1 MRDVGKNH
9 QEARSPM
16 SIFKLTPN
24 VSVAPQIEAEDLEA
38 IKSMGFR
45 SIINNRPDRESMQQ
59 PASDAIAE
67 KAAALGLDYRFIPV
81 ISGSFEDEDVARFRD
96 ALDEMEG
103 PVLAFCR
110 SGTRSSV
117 MWALANAGR
126 MPAGEIIEAAGNAG
140 FDLSALKPRL
150 EKQ

>member
-1 MRDVGKNH
+1 
-9 QEARSPM
+9 M

-24 VSVAPQIEAEDLEA
+24 VSVAPQIEAEDLET
-38 IKSMGFR
+38 IKAMGFR
-45 SIINNRPDRESMQQ
+45 SIINNRPDQESMQQ
-59 PASDAIAE
+59 PENDVIAE

-81 ISGSFEDEDVARFRD
+81 VSGSFNDADVARFRQ

-103 PVLAFCR
+103 PLLAFCR

-126 MPAGEIIEAAGNAG
+126 MPAREIIEAAGNAG
-140 FDLSALKPRL
+140 FDLSALQPRL
-150 EKQ
+150 ERDET

>member
-1 MRDVGKNH
+1 MQRDGQNH

-24 VSVAPQIEAEDLEA
+24 VSVAPQIEAEDLET

-45 SIINNRPDRESMQQ
+45 SIINNRPDRESAQQ
-59 PASDAIAE
+59 PANDAIAQ
-67 KAAALGLDYRFIPV
+67 KAVEIGLDYRFIPV
-81 ISGSFEDEDVARFRD
+81 ISGSFEDVDVAHFRQ

-126 MPAGEIIEAAGNAG
+126 MPADDIIEAAGNAG
-140 FDLSALKPRL
+140 FDLSALRPRL
-150 EKQ
+150 EKK

>member
-1 MRDVGKNH
+1 
-9 QEARSPM
+9 M
-16 SIFKLTPN
+16 SIFKLSPD
-24 VSVAPQIEAEDLEA
+24 VSVAPQIEAEDLET
-38 IKSMGFR
+38 IKAMGFR
-45 SIINNRPDRESMQQ
+45 SVINNRPDRESAQQ
-59 PASDAIAE
+59 PGNDVIAD

-81 ISGSFEDEDVARFRD
+81 VSGSFEDEDVAQFRK

-126 MPAGEIIEAAGNAG
+126 MPAREIIKAAGNAG
-140 FDLSALKPRL
+140 FDLSALQPRL
-150 EKQ
+150 ERDET

>member
-1 MRDVGKNH
+1 
-9 QEARSPM
+9 M
-16 SIFKLTPN
+16 SIFKLTPD
-24 VSVAPQIEAEDLEA
+24 VSVAPQIEAEDLET
-38 IKSMGFR
+38 IKAMGFR
-45 SIINNRPDRESMQQ
+45 SIINNRPDQESAQQ
-59 PASDAIAE
+59 PGNDVIAD

-81 ISGSFEDEDVARFRD
+81 VSGSFNDEDVAQFRK

-126 MPAGEIIEAAGNAG
+126 MPAREIIAAAGNAG
-140 FDLSALKPRL
+140 FDLSALQPRL
-150 EKQ
+150 ERDET

>member
-1 MRDVGKNH
+1 MQDVGQNY

-24 VSVAPQIEAEDLEA
+24 VSVAPQIEAEDLA
-38 IKSMGFR
+38 TIKSMGFR
-45 SIINNRPDRESMQQ
+45 SIINNRPDQESAQQ
-59 PASDAIAE
+59 PANDAIAE

-81 ISGSFEDEDVARFRD
+81 ISGSFEDEDVARFRA

-126 MPAGEIIEAAGNAG
+126 IPADEIIEAAGNAG

-150 EKQ
+150 EK

>member
-1 MRDVGKNH
+1 
-9 QEARSPM
+9 M

-24 VSVAPQIEAEDLEA
+24 MSVAPQIEKEDLET
-38 IKSMGFR
+38 IRTMGFR
-45 SIINNRPDRESMQQ
+45 SIINNRPDRESAQQ
-59 PASDAIAE
+59 PANDAIAR
-67 KAAALGLDYRFIPV
+67 KAAELGLDYRFIPV
-81 ISGSFEDEDVARFRD
+81 VSGSFDDTDVARFRE

-126 MPAGEIIEAAGNAG
+126 MPADEIIEAAGNAG

-150 EKQ
+150 EKDER